1 MIDAN
6 KVLPDLGNATKKNN
20 SLVISKRSIAL
31 S

>member
-1 MIDAN
+1 MDAN

-20 SLVISKRSIAL
+20 SLVISKVSIAL